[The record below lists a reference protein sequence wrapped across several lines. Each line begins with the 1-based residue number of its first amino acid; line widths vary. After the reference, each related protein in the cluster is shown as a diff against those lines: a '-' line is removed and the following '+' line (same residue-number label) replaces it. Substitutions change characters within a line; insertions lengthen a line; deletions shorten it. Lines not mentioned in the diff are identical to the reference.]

1 MDGIIDRMIR
11 AAKLDPELYEEVEAD
26 GGATVQAGV
35 VVAVSSL
42 AGGIG
47 AVSLVGVTGL
57 FLLTAAAL
65 LSWVVWATVIYV
77 VGAKILPEPQTEAD
91 VPQLLRTLGFAATP
105 GVIRIF
111 GVVPVLGALAAIVSM
126 LWTLAAMV
134 IAVRQALD
142 YQSTGRAVAVCV
154 IGLLLQIAVN
164 LIVLRPFLADGV

>member
-1 MDGIIDRMIR
+1 MDGIIERMVR

-26 GGATVQAGV
+26 TDATFQAGV
-35 VVAVSSL
+35 VVALSSL

-47 AVSLVGVTGL
+47 AVSLVGMTGL

-77 VGAKILPEPQTEAD
+77 VGAKMLPEPQTEAD

-105 GVIRIF
+105 GLIRIF
-111 GVVPVLGALAAIVSM
+111 GVVPVLGAFAAIVSM
-126 LWTLAAMV
+126 FWTLAAMV

-142 YQSTGRAVAVCV
+142 YESTARAVGVCV